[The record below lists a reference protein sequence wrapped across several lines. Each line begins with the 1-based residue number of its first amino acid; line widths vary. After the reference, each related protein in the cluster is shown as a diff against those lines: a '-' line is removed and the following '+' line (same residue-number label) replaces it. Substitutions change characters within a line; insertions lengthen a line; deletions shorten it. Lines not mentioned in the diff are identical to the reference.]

1 MRVGR
6 VVLLLVLSLGA
17 LGCNASLPEPESP
30 AAQLYQKR
38 CSACHR
44 LYAPGILTAEMWQ
57 FMIARMEQELQRS
70 RQPPLSADER
80 QMILDY
86 LQKHS
91 SNAS

>member
-38 CSACHR
+38 CSTCHR

-57 FMIARMEQELQRS
+57 FMIARMEQEFQRS
-70 RQPPLSADER
+70 RQPPLLADER
-80 QMILDY
+80 QTILDY